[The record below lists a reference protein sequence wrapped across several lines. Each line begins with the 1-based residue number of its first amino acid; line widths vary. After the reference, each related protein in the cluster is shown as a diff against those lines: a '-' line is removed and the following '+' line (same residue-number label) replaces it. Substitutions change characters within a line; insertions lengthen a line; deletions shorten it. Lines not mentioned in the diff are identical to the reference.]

1 MFTFDGNKHLLLI
14 EIHTYWQRWKYILT
28 VMEIHIDCD
37 WNTFGLLVEIHI
49 YFWWKYIFTFGSPGR
64 SPSSFIVFWPS
75 GLQWPKRN
83 RWPFL
88 RAYRHRTTFVPISH
102 QPAMMMIPSKTRTRI
117 NLYWFCTATADRWKN
132 NLVKYETSH
141 IFF

>member
-1 MFTFDGNKHLLLI
+1 MVEQHCFGMFRSNKRVWNYIFTFDGNTYLLL
-14 EIHTYWQRWKYILT
+14 WKSIFT
-28 VMEIHIDCD
+28 FNG
-37 WNTFGLLVEIHI
+37 NTQLLI
-49 YFWWKYIFTFGSPGR
+49 WKYIFTFGSPGR